1 MGEEAAAMDSIARA
15 PPSALRLRNDTDTGE
30 DPVHEE
36 ASGDVAPGPKR
47 STNNSKL
54 TKRARHVSQLAA
66 RNPHHNKLRLNPK
79 RLLPS
84 CFCALH

>member
-1 MGEEAAAMDSIARA
+1 MAAMGEEAAAMDSIARA
-15 PPSALRLRNDTDTGE
+15 PPSVLQLRNDSDTGE
-30 DPVHEE
+30 DPGHEE
-36 ASGDVAPGPKR
+36 ASGNVEPGPKR

-66 RNPHHNKLRLNPK
+66 RNNKLRLNPK
-79 RLLPS
+79 RLLSS